1 MDSFKFNTTNYP
13 NQTYSLVDAQNK
25 LIEEMKKD
33 NKVLSQDRANY
44 AVFRTKETQRQ
55 LNQLQNI
62 ISGLPKLKK
71 NLEGWKEKREAG
83 KEVEERQK
91 EYDEKVQAQQAQ
103 DRIDKT
109 GVHST
114 GMKGLDYDD
123 PGYQPLTKE
132 EEKKRLKQLSIANIA
147 WPSPANLI

>member
-62 ISGLPKLKK
+62 ISGLPKLKN
-71 NLEGWKEKREAG
+71 NLDAWKEKN
-83 KEVEERQK
+83 K
-91 EYDEKVQAQQAQ
+91 
-103 DRIDKT
+103 
-109 GVHST
+109 
-114 GMKGLDYDD
+114 D
-123 PGYQPLTKE
+123 PCS
-132 EEKKRLKQLSIANIA
+132 RH
-147 WPSPANLI
+147 